1 MGVVKIQDETIF
13 TEATPQFNQLS
24 SKCVVCYVSIS
35 FTSGGEEVADF
46 HKFPET
52 AFIPCM
58 YITSKRLLIEV
69 LKL

>member
-1 MGVVKIQDETIF
+1 MRG
-13 TEATPQFNQLS
+13 LL
-24 SKCVVCYVSIS
+24 CLLIS

-46 HKFPET
+46 QKFPET